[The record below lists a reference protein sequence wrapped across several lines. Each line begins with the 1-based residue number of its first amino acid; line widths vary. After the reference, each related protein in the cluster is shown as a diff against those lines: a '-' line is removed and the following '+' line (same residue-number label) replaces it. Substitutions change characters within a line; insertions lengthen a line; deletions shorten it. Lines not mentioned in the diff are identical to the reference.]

1 MSARVDLFVHLTRIT
16 WVGWAEGAE
25 GAEEVE
31 EVEEVAFG
39 KDILLKLKFY
49 LI

>member
-1 MSARVDLFVHLTRIT
+1 MSARVDSFVHLAQITR
-16 WVGWAEGAE
+16 VERAEGAE

-31 EVEEVAFG
+31 EVAFD